1 MSSVCPP
8 LAFVTLTIDIGHCS
22 FSLLNIALPLAIVMI
37 AVMER
42 VNALPMHLFKQ
53 IPVQLNPHMHA
64 TISLLIYSLNCWAAD
79 SSPHYRSQHL
89 PGRRSTVLCT
99 VLHPRSST
107 YRCPPS
113 CLQPHQLDTKLALF
127 RTRNPLPLVFVAVGT
142 IFTDISH
149 GTMA

>member
-89 PGRRSTVLCT
+89 PGRRNLWADALSRIAQPGSGAVIPAALLDAQRAT
-99 VLHPRSST
+99 
-107 YRCPPS
+107 PPVRDAAWWRADGDPLMFGS
-113 CLQPHQLDTKLALF
+113 LA
-127 RTRNPLPLVFVAVGT
+127 
-142 IFTDISH
+142 
-149 GTMA
+149 